1 MSNKEIIYGKNV
13 IDALLISD
21 VKIDEV
27 FLAKG
32 SKEEKRYEKVF
43 FDRGFKINKK
53 SKQYLDELAKG
64 GNHQGVLAIIDKYNY
79 CEVSDILAEAE
90 KKGEK
95 PFVIILDKI
104 VDVHNLGAIIRTAN
118 LVGAHGIVIKKDGG
132 ASVNST
138 VYKTSSGALF
148 SSKIARV
155 TNISRAIKE
164 LKSNGLWVYASSM
177 EGGTMYD
184 CDFKDGT
191 ALVIGNEGKGV
202 SELVKKNCD
211 MTVSIPMRDTAVDSL
226 NGSVA
231 ASVLMYEV
239 FRQRYI

>member
-1 MSNKEIIYGKNV
+1 MSNKDIIYGKNV

-21 VKIDEV
+21 VKVDEV
-27 FLAKG
+27 FVAKG
-32 SKEEKRYEKVF
+32 SKEESKYEKAF
-43 FDRGFKINKK
+43 AEKGFKVNRK
-53 SKQYLDELAKG
+53 SKQFLDELAKG
-64 GNHQGVLAIIDKYNY
+64 GNHQGVLAIINKYNY
-79 CEVSDILAEAE
+79 CEISDILAEA
-90 KKGEK
+90 KNKGEK
-95 PFVIILDKI
+95 PFIIVLDKI

-118 LVGAHGIVIKKDGG
+118 LVGAHGVIIKKDGG
-132 ASVNST
+132 ASVNAT

-155 TNISRAIKE
+155 TNISRAINE
-164 LKSNGLWVYASSM
+164 LKRNGVWVYASSM
-177 EGGTMYD
+177 EGGAMYD

-202 SELVKKNCD
+202 SDLVKKNCD
-211 MTVSIPMRDTAVDSL
+211 MTVSIPMKKTEVDSL